1 MKRLMTLILALTMV
15 FSLASCGTGR
25 SIEAVVIQTAEGIE
39 TCDGDLMLNTY
50 PDEIIQSMMEEY
62 HLTREELTEQF
73 ANVGEMMKKIDATA
87 EITVDS
93 VSYYTGSD
101 LDNIRH
107 DLEDKYGIPSET
119 IKSAASV
126 LITETLYVS
135 GEEDSSNSEVAVMV
149 KIQEDWYMTK

>member
-73 ANVGEMMKKIDATA
+73 ANVGEMMKKSTQQQ
-87 EITVDS
+87 
-93 VSYYTGSD
+93 
-101 LDNIRH
+101 
-107 DLEDKYGIPSET
+107 
-119 IKSAASV
+119 KSL
-126 LITETLYVS
+126 LIQLAIILVR
-135 GEEDSSNSEVAVMV
+135 
-149 KIQEDWYMTK
+149 I